1 MSNVPKFCA
10 LLCLLLCLIAP
21 ASANSV
27 SLGHVSA
34 LQNNG
39 FAQVD
44 LFSNRGIT
52 LSSTSLTGP
61 FRTQLSLLVPLA
73 GMIGTGGDT
82 LSISAVIMGSTL
94 TQSFLIPAGSYSNFS
109 QFVTFTF
116 AKGIFHAVPVNLW
129 VRITSDGGRVLSHSD
144 YTFSFIEPVPE
155 PGTLLL
161 VGSGLVA
168 TAITRGYFALSSLL
182 AADSIKSA
190 SSCRAAPTLAICS
203 SASFHFFSSIAS
215 RTPGMVFTA

>member
-1 MSNVPKFCA
+1 MSNARKFCA
-10 LLCLLLCLIAP
+10 LLCALLWLMGS

-27 SLGHVSA
+27 SLGHVNA

-39 FAQVD
+39 FTQVD

-52 LSSTSLTGP
+52 LSPTSLTGP

-73 GMIGTGGDT
+73 GMITAGGDT
-82 LSISAVIMGSTL
+82 FSISAVIMGSTL
-94 TQSFLIPAGSYSNFS
+94 TQSFVIPAGSYSNYS

-116 AKGIFHAVPVNLW
+116 AKGIFQSVPVNLSI
-129 VRITSDGGRVLSHSD
+129 RITSDGGRVLGHSD
-144 YTFSFIEPVPE
+144 YAFNFVEPVPE

-168 TAITRGYFALSSLL
+168 TAFWRR
-182 AADSIKSA
+182 
-190 SSCRAAPTLAICS
+190 RA
-203 SASFHFFSSIAS
+203 
-215 RTPGMVFTA
+215 R

>member
-52 LSSTSLTGP
+52 LSPTSLTGP

-168 TAITRGYFALSSLL
+168 TAFWR
-182 AADSIKSA
+182 
-190 SSCRAAPTLAICS
+190 R
-203 SASFHFFSSIAS
+203 
-215 RTPGMVFTA
+215 RRR